1 MGFYEKRGLSLQSNK
16 GGILDCHREQ
26 MHFQFKKKKKKNL
39 SQIISYLRSVPS
51 PSVLLISVDLT
62 FVLFSGGKD
71 QNSNDNSLLKQFLL
85 EKKTGISDSCCQI
98 GDGIFPSCEK
108 GNAYLSR

>member
-1 MGFYEKRGLSLQSNK
+1 MGFYEKKGLSLQSNK

-26 MHFQFKKKKKKNL
+26 MHFQFKKKKKHL

-71 QNSNDNSLLKQFLL
+71 QNSNDNSLFKQFLL
-85 EKKTGISDSCCQI
+85 EKKAGISDSRCQI
-98 GDGIFPSCEK
+98 GDGIFSSCEK
-108 GNAYLSR
+108 GNAYLPR

>member
-1 MGFYEKRGLSLQSNK
+1 MGFYEKKGLSLQSNK

-26 MHFQFKKKKKKNL
+26 MHFQLKKKKKHL

-71 QNSNDNSLLKQFLL
+71 QNSNDNSLFKQFLL
-85 EKKTGISDSCCQI
+85 EKKAGISDSCGQI
-98 GDGIFPSCEK
+98 GDGIFSSCEK
-108 GNAYLSR
+108 GNAYLPR

>member
-1 MGFYEKRGLSLQSNK
+1 MGFYEKKGLSLQSNK

-26 MHFQFKKKKKKNL
+26 MHFQFKKKKKHL

-71 QNSNDNSLLKQFLL
+71 QNSNDNSLFKQFLL
-85 EKKTGISDSCCQI
+85 EKKAGISDSCSQI
-98 GDGIFPSCEK
+98 GDGIFSSCEK
-108 GNAYLSR
+108 GNAYLPR

>member
-1 MGFYEKRGLSLQSNK
+1 MGFYEKKGVFLIVIENK
-16 GGILDCHREQ
+16 CI
-26 MHFQFKKKKKKNL
+26 FSFKKKKHL

-71 QNSNDNSLLKQFLL
+71 QNSNDNSLFKQFLL
-85 EKKTGISDSCCQI
+85 EKKAGISDSCGQI
-98 GDGIFPSCEK
+98 GDGIFSSCEK
-108 GNAYLSR
+108 GNAYLPR

>member
-1 MGFYEKRGLSLQSNK
+1 MGFYEKKGLSLQSNK

-26 MHFQFKKKKKKNL
+26 MHFQFKKKKKHL

-71 QNSNDNSLLKQFLL
+71 QNSNDNSLFKQFLL
-85 EKKTGISDSCCQI
+85 EKKTGINDSCCQI
-98 GDGIFPSCEK
+98 GDGIFRSGEK